1 MNWSD
6 YVVITLIG
14 LFALFGLMKGFLMSV
29 YKIVSFFACIYAS
42 VRFYPLL
49 AGVLEKTSVYGLIK
63 ESIMKN
69 LLLRGQEV
77 SASSTAATSGTAGA
91 QAIMS
96 QLHLPDFFKT
106 TMLEKLP
113 SASELIDINGI
124 MNAIGDELTV
134 MIIGVISLI
143 VLYVILRV
151 ILAIVGL
158 ILKGISKLPLFKQ
171 VDKAGGLI
179 LGAIQ
184 GFLAIYVLCAL
195 LVLFNSNPQFSAVFD
210 NLQSSLF
217 AGWFYEN
224 NFIISW
230 MFP

>member
-6 YVVITLIG
+6 YVVIALIG
-14 LFALFGLMKGFLMSV
+14 LFALVGLMKGFLMSV

-49 AGVLEKTSVYGLIK
+49 AGVLEKTPVYDRIK

-96 QLHLPDFFKT
+96 HLHLPDFFKT
-106 TMLEKLP
+106 TMMEKLP
-113 SASELIDINGI
+113 SASELIDIKGI

-134 MIIGVISLI
+134 MIIAVISLI

-158 ILKGISKLPLFKQ
+158 ILKGISKLPLFSQ
-171 VDKAGGLI
+171 IDKAGGLI
-179 LGAIQ
+179 FGAIQ
-184 GFLAIYVLCAL
+184 GFLTIYILCAL
-195 LVLFNSNPQFSAVFD
+195 LVLFNSNPQFAAVFD

-224 NFIISW
+224 NFIINW